1 MDTQHNYIV
10 SSFNKLFFVM
20 LSNDVVKA
28 TRSSIFVDSYT
39 PNYQNLSTISLEIL
53 PQGLLVYQATI
64 VVDKLRML
72 GFIR

>member
-1 MDTQHNYIV
+1 
-10 SSFNKLFFVM
+10 M

-28 TRSSIFVDSYT
+28 MRSSIFVDSYT